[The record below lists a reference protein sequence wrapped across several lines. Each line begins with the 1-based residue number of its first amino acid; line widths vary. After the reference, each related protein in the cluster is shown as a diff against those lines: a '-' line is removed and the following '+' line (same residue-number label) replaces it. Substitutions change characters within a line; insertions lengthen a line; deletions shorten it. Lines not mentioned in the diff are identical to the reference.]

1 MVLHAAISHA
11 RRAQLSLAK
20 QTVPSTA
27 NTQSHESE
35 PPGPHLLQY
44 DPSLKLC
51 WHAGLRGDVHSEWD
65 EVKQHDV
72 LFLLTIR
79 PPDAA
84 ALAAMAASGA
94 APRPDLLHGLTYV
107 RGCEVMEVQ
116 ALPLGT

>member
-1 MVLHAAISHA
+1 M
-11 RRAQLSLAK
+11 
-20 QTVPSTA
+20 
-27 NTQSHESE
+27 
-35 PPGPHLLQY
+35 
-44 DPSLKLC
+44 
-51 WHAGLRGDVHSEWD
+51 HSEWD

-107 RGCEVMEVQ
+107 RGCEVMEVR
-116 ALPLGT
+116 T